1 MGFLVNRKNR
11 ELSEEDIALISR
23 TYHNWRATPDS
34 ATGKYED
41 VAGFCKV
48 ATIDEVRKLNYVLTP
63 GRYVGLADEE
73 DDFNFEE
80 RFNFLKAELEGQ
92 IAEEA
97 ELNQKI
103 VENLKKININSD
115 FVKS

>member
-1 MGFLVNRKNR
+1 MDARNMGFLINRKNR
-11 ELSEEDIALISR
+11 ELSEEDITLIAG
-23 TYHNWRATPDS
+23 TYHNWRNPD
-34 ATGKYED
+34 GNYED

-80 RFNFLKAELEGQ
+80 RFTSLKAELEKQ

-97 ELNQKI
+97 ELNKRI
-103 VENLKKININSD
+103 VESLSKIKIN
-115 FVKS
+115 KK